1 MTNNLVQQLTYF
13 LVDQIFQIESASDD
27 QINEDFAV
35 SLMETVGAELQSL
48 PPDDLS
54 SLVRVISDMAASERD
69 EERKEFLSSFV
80 ENFGLDE
87 GFS

>member
-1 MTNNLVQQLTYF
+1 M
-13 LVDQIFQIESASDD
+13 
-27 QINEDFAV
+27 
-35 SLMETVGAELQSL
+35 